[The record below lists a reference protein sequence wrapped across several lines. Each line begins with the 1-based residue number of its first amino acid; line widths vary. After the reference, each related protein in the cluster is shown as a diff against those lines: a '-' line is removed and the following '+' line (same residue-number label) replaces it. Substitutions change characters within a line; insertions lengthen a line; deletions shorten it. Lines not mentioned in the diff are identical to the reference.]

1 MIDRYARPRMRALW
15 SRERQFQTWLRV
27 ELLACEAW
35 YRLGVV
41 PEQAWQEIQARAAF
55 DLERIDAIEAETRH
69 DVIAFLTAVGE
80 QVGPSARYIHYGLTS
95 SDVVDTAL
103 AVQMVEA
110 ADILLADLAEL
121 AAVLRDQARR
131 HRETV
136 MVGRTHG
143 IHAEPVVL
151 GLKFALWLS
160 ETELNIAR
168 LQAARRSVA
177 VGKLSG
183 AVGTYANLEPAVEE
197 YVCRALGL
205 QPAPVSTQILQRD
218 RHAEFLTTLATI
230 ASCLEKYATEVR
242 LLQKTE
248 TREVEEPFR
257 PGQKGSS
264 AMPHKR
270 NPVAS
275 ERIAGLARV
284 VRGHALTAL
293 ENVTLWHER
302 DISHSSAERI
312 IIPDSTTLVDFM
324 LAQLTVI
331 LRDLHV
337 YPANM
342 ARNLDATGGLV
353 YSQRVLLAL
362 VNKGLTRETAYQVVQ
377 DAAMQAWAGK
387 GHLRDLLAADER
399 LQGVLTA
406 EELAACFDPAAFL
419 RHIGTIYA
427 RLGLDGE
434 QN

>member
-1 MIDRYARPRMRALW
+1 MRSLW
-15 SRERQFQTWLRV
+15 SQESKFQTWLEV

-35 YRLGVV
+35 CQLGVI
-41 PEQAWQEIQARAAF
+41 PAQAVQEIKDRAGF
-55 DLERIDAIEAETRH
+55 DLGRIAEIEAETRH

-80 QVGPSARYIHYGLTS
+80 RVGPAARYIHYGLTS

-103 AVQMVEA
+103 SVQMVRA
-110 ADILLADLAEL
+110 VDILLKGLADLK
-121 AAVLRDQARR
+121 AVLREQAIR
-131 HRETV
+131 HRATV

-160 ETELNIAR
+160 ETERNLAR
-168 LQAARRSVA
+168 LRVVGERVA

-183 AVGTYANLEPAVEE
+183 AVGTYANLDPRVEE

-218 RHAEFLTTLATI
+218 RHAELLTTLAVI
-230 ASCLEKYATEVR
+230 AGCLEKYATEVR

-270 NPVAS
+270 NPVSS

-293 ENVTLWHER
+293 ENISLWHER

-324 LAQLTVI
+324 LAQVTDI
-331 LRDLHV
+331 LRDLHI

-342 ARNLDATGGLV
+342 VRNLQATQGLIF
-353 YSQRVLLAL
+353 SQRVLLAL
-362 VNKGLTRETAYQVVQ
+362 VQKGLTREDAYRVVQ
-377 DAAMQAWAGK
+377 DAAMQTWSGA
-387 GHLRDLLAADER
+387 GHLRDVLAKDER
-399 LQGVLTA
+399 LMAVID
-406 EELAACFDPAAFL
+406 ERELAACFDPNGFL
-419 RHIGTIYA
+419 QHVGTIYD
-427 RLGLDGE
+427 RLGLSE
-434 QN
+434 

>member
-1 MIDRYARPRMRALW
+1 M
-15 SRERQFQTWLRV
+15 
-27 ELLACEAW
+27 LACEAW
-35 YRLGVV
+35 CQLGVI
-41 PEQAWQEIQARAAF
+41 PAQAVQEIKDRAGF
-55 DLERIDAIEAETRH
+55 DLGRIAEIEAETRH

-80 QVGPSARYIHYGLTS
+80 RVGPAARYIHYGLTS

-103 AVQMVEA
+103 SVQMVRA
-110 ADILLADLAEL
+110 VDILLKGLADLK
-121 AAVLRDQARR
+121 AVLREQAIR
-131 HRETV
+131 HRATV

-160 ETELNIAR
+160 ETERNLAR
-168 LQAARRSVA
+168 LRVVGERVA

-183 AVGTYANLEPAVEE
+183 AVGTYANLDPRVEE

-218 RHAEFLTTLATI
+218 RHAELLTTLAVI
-230 ASCLEKYATEVR
+230 AGCLEKYATEVR

-270 NPVAS
+270 NPVSS

-293 ENVTLWHER
+293 ENISLWHER

-324 LAQLTVI
+324 LAQVTDI
-331 LRDLHV
+331 LRDLHI

-342 ARNLDATGGLV
+342 VRNLQATQGLIF
-353 YSQRVLLAL
+353 SQRVLLAL
-362 VNKGLTRETAYQVVQ
+362 VQKGLTREDAYRVVQ
-377 DAAMQAWAGK
+377 DAAMQTWSGA
-387 GHLRDLLAADER
+387 GHLRDVLAKDER
-399 LQGVLTA
+399 LMAVID
-406 EELAACFDPAAFL
+406 ERELAACFDPNGFL
-419 RHIGTIYA
+419 QHVGTIYD
-427 RLGLDGE
+427 RLGLSE
-434 QN
+434 

>member
-1 MIDRYARPRMRALW
+1 MITRYARPQMRSLW
-15 SRERQFQTWLRV
+15 SQESKFQTWLEV

-35 YRLGVV
+35 CQLGVI
-41 PEQAWQEIQARAAF
+41 PAQAVQEIKDRAGF
-55 DLERIDAIEAETRH
+55 DLGRIAEIEAETRH

-80 QVGPSARYIHYGLTS
+80 RVGPAARYIHYGLTS

-103 AVQMVEA
+103 SVQMVRA
-110 ADILLADLAEL
+110 VDILLKGLADLK
-121 AAVLRDQARR
+121 AVLREQAIR
-131 HRETV
+131 HRATV

-151 GLKFALWLS
+151 GLKFALWMS
-160 ETELNIAR
+160 ETERNLAR
-168 LQAARRSVA
+168 LRVVRERVA

-183 AVGTYANLEPAVEE
+183 AVGTYANLDPRVEE

-218 RHAEFLTTLATI
+218 RHAELLTTLAVI
-230 ASCLEKYATEVR
+230 AGCLEKYATEVR

-270 NPVAS
+270 NPVSS

-293 ENVTLWHER
+293 ENISLWHER

-324 LAQLTVI
+324 LTQVTDI
-331 LRDLHV
+331 LRDLHI

-342 ARNLDATGGLV
+342 VRNLQATQGLIF
-353 YSQRVLLAL
+353 SQRVLLVL
-362 VNKGLTRETAYQVVQ
+362 VQKGLTREDAYRVVQ
-377 DAAMQAWAGK
+377 DAAMQTWSGA
-387 GHLRDLLAADER
+387 GHLRDVLAKDER
-399 LQGVLTA
+399 LMAVID
-406 EELAACFDPAAFL
+406 ERELAACFDPNGFL
-419 RHIGTIYA
+419 QHVGTIYD
-427 RLGLDGE
+427 RLGLSE
-434 QN
+434 

>member
-1 MIDRYARPRMRALW
+1 
-15 SRERQFQTWLRV
+15 
-27 ELLACEAW
+27 LLACEAW
-35 YRLGVV
+35 CQLGVI
-41 PEQAWQEIQARAAF
+41 PAQAVQEIKDRAGF
-55 DLERIDAIEAETRH
+55 DLGRIAEIEAETRH

-80 QVGPSARYIHYGLTS
+80 RVGPAARYIHYGLTS

-103 AVQMVEA
+103 SVQMVRA
-110 ADILLADLAEL
+110 VDILLKGLADLK
-121 AAVLRDQARR
+121 AVLREQAIR
-131 HRETV
+131 HRATV

-160 ETELNIAR
+160 ETERNLAR
-168 LQAARRSVA
+168 LRVVRERVA

-183 AVGTYANLEPAVEE
+183 AVGTYANLDPRVEE

-218 RHAEFLTTLATI
+218 RHAELLTTLAVI
-230 ASCLEKYATEVR
+230 AGCLEKYATEVR

-270 NPVAS
+270 NPVSS

-293 ENVTLWHER
+293 ENISLWHER

-324 LAQLTVI
+324 LTQVTDI
-331 LRDLHV
+331 LRDLHI

-342 ARNLDATGGLV
+342 VRNLQATQGLIF
-353 YSQRVLLAL
+353 SQRVLLVL
-362 VNKGLTRETAYQVVQ
+362 VQKGLTREDAYRVVQ
-377 DAAMQAWAGK
+377 DAAMQTWSGA
-387 GHLRDLLAADER
+387 GHLRDVLAKDER
-399 LQGVLTA
+399 LMAVID
-406 EELAACFDPAAFL
+406 ERELAACFDPNGFL
-419 RHIGTIYA
+419 QHVGTIYD
-427 RLGLDGE
+427 RLGLSE
-434 QN
+434 

>member
-1 MIDRYARPRMRALW
+1 MITRYARPQMRSLW
-15 SRERQFQTWLRV
+15 SQESKFQTWLEV

-35 YRLGVV
+35 CQLGVI
-41 PEQAWQEIQARAAF
+41 PAQAVQEIKDRAGF
-55 DLERIDAIEAETRH
+55 DLGRIAEIEAETRH

-80 QVGPSARYIHYGLTS
+80 RVGPAARYIHYGLTS

-103 AVQMVEA
+103 SVQMVRA
-110 ADILLADLAEL
+110 VDILLKGLADLK
-121 AAVLRDQARR
+121 AVLREQAIR
-131 HRETV
+131 HRATV

-160 ETELNIAR
+160 ETERNLAR
-168 LQAARRSVA
+168 LRVVRERVA

-183 AVGTYANLEPAVEE
+183 AVGTYANLDPRVEE

-218 RHAEFLTTLATI
+218 RHAELLTTLAVI
-230 ASCLEKYATEVR
+230 AGCLEKYATEVR

-270 NPVAS
+270 NPVSS

-293 ENVTLWHER
+293 ENISLWHER

-324 LAQLTVI
+324 LTQVTDI
-331 LRDLHV
+331 LRDLHI

-342 ARNLDATGGLV
+342 VRNLQATQGLIF
-353 YSQRVLLAL
+353 SQRVLLVL
-362 VNKGLTRETAYQVVQ
+362 VQKGLTREDAYRVVQ
-377 DAAMQAWAGK
+377 DAAMQTWSGA
-387 GHLRDLLAADER
+387 GHLRDVLAKDER
-399 LQGVLTA
+399 LMAVID
-406 EELAACFDPAAFL
+406 ERELAACFDPNGFL
-419 RHIGTIYA
+419 QHVGTIYD
-427 RLGLDGE
+427 RLGLSE
-434 QN
+434 

>member
-1 MIDRYARPRMRALW
+1 M
-15 SRERQFQTWLRV
+15 
-27 ELLACEAW
+27 LACEAW
-35 YRLGVV
+35 CQLGVI
-41 PEQAWQEIQARAAF
+41 PAQAVQEIKDRAGF
-55 DLERIDAIEAETRH
+55 DLGRIAEIEAETRH

-80 QVGPSARYIHYGLTS
+80 RVGPAARYIHYGLTS

-103 AVQMVEA
+103 SVQMVRA
-110 ADILLADLAEL
+110 VDILLKGLADLK
-121 AAVLRDQARR
+121 AVLREQAIR
-131 HRETV
+131 HRATV

-151 GLKFALWLS
+151 GLKFALWMS
-160 ETELNIAR
+160 ETERNLAR
-168 LQAARRSVA
+168 LRVVRERVA

-183 AVGTYANLEPAVEE
+183 AVGTYANLDPRVEE

-218 RHAEFLTTLATI
+218 RHAELLTTLAVI
-230 ASCLEKYATEVR
+230 AGCLEKYATEVR

-270 NPVAS
+270 NPVSS

-293 ENVTLWHER
+293 ENISLWHER

-324 LAQLTVI
+324 LTQVTDI
-331 LRDLHV
+331 LRDLHI

-342 ARNLDATGGLV
+342 VRNLQATQGLIF
-353 YSQRVLLAL
+353 SQRVLLVL
-362 VNKGLTRETAYQVVQ
+362 VQKGLTREDAYRVVQ
-377 DAAMQAWAGK
+377 DAAMQTWSGA
-387 GHLRDLLAADER
+387 GHLRDVLAKDER
-399 LQGVLTA
+399 LMAVID
-406 EELAACFDPAAFL
+406 ERELAACFDPNGFL
-419 RHIGTIYA
+419 QHVGTIYD
-427 RLGLDGE
+427 RLGLSE
-434 QN
+434 

>member
-1 MIDRYARPRMRALW
+1 MRSLW
-15 SRERQFQTWLRV
+15 SQESKFQTWLEV

-35 YRLGVV
+35 CQLGVI
-41 PEQAWQEIQARAAF
+41 PAQAVQEIKDRAGF
-55 DLERIDAIEAETRH
+55 DLGRIAEIEAETRH

-80 QVGPSARYIHYGLTS
+80 RVGPAARYIHYGLTS

-103 AVQMVEA
+103 SVQMVRA
-110 ADILLADLAEL
+110 VDILLKGLADLK
-121 AAVLRDQARR
+121 AVLREQAIR
-131 HRETV
+131 HRATV

-160 ETELNIAR
+160 ETERNLAR
-168 LQAARRSVA
+168 LRVVRERVA

-183 AVGTYANLEPAVEE
+183 AVGTYANLDPRVEE

-218 RHAEFLTTLATI
+218 RHAELLTTLAVI
-230 ASCLEKYATEVR
+230 AGCLEKYATEVR

-270 NPVAS
+270 NPVSS

-293 ENVTLWHER
+293 ENISLWHER

-324 LAQLTVI
+324 LAQVTDI
-331 LRDLHV
+331 LRDLHI

-342 ARNLDATGGLV
+342 VRNLQATQGLIF
-353 YSQRVLLAL
+353 SQRVLLAL
-362 VNKGLTRETAYQVVQ
+362 VQKGLTREDAYRVVQ
-377 DAAMQAWAGK
+377 DAAMQTWSGA
-387 GHLRDLLAADER
+387 GHLRDVLAKDER
-399 LQGVLTA
+399 LMAVID
-406 EELAACFDPAAFL
+406 ERELAACFDPNGFL
-419 RHIGTIYA
+419 QHVGTIYD
-427 RLGLDGE
+427 RLGLSE
-434 QN
+434 

>member
-1 MIDRYARPRMRALW
+1 M
-15 SRERQFQTWLRV
+15 
-27 ELLACEAW
+27 LACEAW
-35 YRLGVV
+35 CQLGVI
-41 PEQAWQEIQARAAF
+41 PAQAVQEIKDRAGF
-55 DLERIDAIEAETRH
+55 DLGRIAEIEAETRH

-80 QVGPSARYIHYGLTS
+80 RVGPAARYIHYGLTS

-103 AVQMVEA
+103 SVQMVRA
-110 ADILLADLAEL
+110 VDILLKGLADLK
-121 AAVLRDQARR
+121 AVLREQAIR
-131 HRETV
+131 HRATV

-160 ETELNIAR
+160 ETERNLAR
-168 LQAARRSVA
+168 LRVVRERVA

-183 AVGTYANLEPAVEE
+183 AVGTYANLDPRVEE

-218 RHAEFLTTLATI
+218 RHAELLTTLAVI
-230 ASCLEKYATEVR
+230 AGCLEKYATEVR

-270 NPVAS
+270 NPVSS

-293 ENVTLWHER
+293 ENISLWHER

-324 LAQLTVI
+324 LTQVTDI
-331 LRDLHV
+331 LRDLHI

-342 ARNLDATGGLV
+342 VRNLQATQGLIF
-353 YSQRVLLAL
+353 SQRVLLVL
-362 VNKGLTRETAYQVVQ
+362 VQKGLTREDAYRVVQ
-377 DAAMQAWAGK
+377 DAAMQTWSGA
-387 GHLRDLLAADER
+387 GHLRDVLAKDER
-399 LQGVLTA
+399 LMAVID
-406 EELAACFDPAAFL
+406 ERELAACFDPNGFL
-419 RHIGTIYA
+419 QHVGTIYD
-427 RLGLDGE
+427 RLGLSE
-434 QN
+434 

>member
-1 MIDRYARPRMRALW
+1 MRSLW
-15 SRERQFQTWLRV
+15 SQESKFQTWLEV

-35 YRLGVV
+35 CQLGVI
-41 PEQAWQEIQARAAF
+41 PAQAVQEIKDRAGF
-55 DLERIDAIEAETRH
+55 DLGRIAEIEAETRH

-80 QVGPSARYIHYGLTS
+80 RVGPAARYIHYGLTS

-103 AVQMVEA
+103 SVQMVRA
-110 ADILLADLAEL
+110 VDILLKGLADLK
-121 AAVLRDQARR
+121 AVLREQAIR
-131 HRETV
+131 HRATV

-160 ETELNIAR
+160 ETERNLAR
-168 LQAARRSVA
+168 LRVVRERVA

-183 AVGTYANLEPAVEE
+183 AVGTYANLDPRVEE

-218 RHAEFLTTLATI
+218 RHAELLTTLAVI
-230 ASCLEKYATEVR
+230 AGCLEKYATEVR

-270 NPVAS
+270 NPVSS

-293 ENVTLWHER
+293 ENISLWHER

-324 LAQLTVI
+324 LTQVTDI
-331 LRDLHV
+331 LRDLHI

-342 ARNLDATGGLV
+342 VRNLQATQGLIF
-353 YSQRVLLAL
+353 SQRVLLVL
-362 VNKGLTRETAYQVVQ
+362 VQKGLTREDAYRVVQ
-377 DAAMQAWAGK
+377 DAAMQTWSGA
-387 GHLRDLLAADER
+387 GHLRDVLAKDER
-399 LQGVLTA
+399 LMAVID
-406 EELAACFDPAAFL
+406 ERELAACFDPNGFL
-419 RHIGTIYA
+419 QHVGTIYD
-427 RLGLDGE
+427 RLGLSE
-434 QN
+434 

>member
-1 MIDRYARPRMRALW
+1 MRSLW
-15 SRERQFQTWLRV
+15 SQESKFQTWLEV

-35 YRLGVV
+35 CQLGVI
-41 PEQAWQEIQARAAF
+41 PAQAVQEIKDRAGF
-55 DLERIDAIEAETRH
+55 DLGRIAEIEAETRH

-80 QVGPSARYIHYGLTS
+80 RVGPAARYIHYGLTS

-103 AVQMVEA
+103 SVQMVRA
-110 ADILLADLAEL
+110 VDILLKGLADLK
-121 AAVLRDQARR
+121 AVLREQAIR
-131 HRETV
+131 HRATV

-151 GLKFALWLS
+151 GLKFALWMS
-160 ETELNIAR
+160 ETERNLAR
-168 LQAARRSVA
+168 LRVVRERVA

-183 AVGTYANLEPAVEE
+183 AVGTYANLDPRVEE

-218 RHAEFLTTLATI
+218 RHAELLTTLAVI
-230 ASCLEKYATEVR
+230 AGCLEKYATEVR

-270 NPVAS
+270 NPVSS

-293 ENVTLWHER
+293 ENISLWHER

-324 LAQLTVI
+324 LTQVTDI
-331 LRDLHV
+331 LRDLHI

-342 ARNLDATGGLV
+342 VRNLQATQGLIF
-353 YSQRVLLAL
+353 SQRVLLVL
-362 VNKGLTRETAYQVVQ
+362 VQKGLTREDAYRVVQ
-377 DAAMQAWAGK
+377 DAAMQTWSGA
-387 GHLRDLLAADER
+387 GHLRDVLAKDER
-399 LQGVLTA
+399 LMAVID
-406 EELAACFDPAAFL
+406 ERELAACFDPNGFL
-419 RHIGTIYA
+419 QHVGTIYD
-427 RLGLDGE
+427 RLGLSE
-434 QN
+434 

>member
-1 MIDRYARPRMRALW
+1 M
-15 SRERQFQTWLRV
+15 
-27 ELLACEAW
+27 LACEAW
-35 YRLGVV
+35 CQLGVI
-41 PEQAWQEIQARAAF
+41 PAQAVQEIKDRAGF
-55 DLERIDAIEAETRH
+55 DLGRIAEIEAETRH

-80 QVGPSARYIHYGLTS
+80 RVGPAARYIHYGLTS

-103 AVQMVEA
+103 SVQMVRA
-110 ADILLADLAEL
+110 VDILLKGLADLK
-121 AAVLRDQARR
+121 AVLREQAIR
-131 HRETV
+131 HRATV

-151 GLKFALWLS
+151 GLKFALWMS
-160 ETELNIAR
+160 ETERNLAR
-168 LQAARRSVA
+168 LRVVRERVA

-183 AVGTYANLEPAVEE
+183 AVGTYANLDPRVEE

-218 RHAEFLTTLATI
+218 RHAELLTTLAVI
-230 ASCLEKYATEVR
+230 AGCLEKYATEVR

-270 NPVAS
+270 NPVSS

-293 ENVTLWHER
+293 ENISLWHER

-324 LAQLTVI
+324 LTQVTDI
-331 LRDLHV
+331 LRDLHI

-342 ARNLDATGGLV
+342 VRNLQATQGLIF
-353 YSQRVLLAL
+353 SQRVLLAL
-362 VNKGLTRETAYQVVQ
+362 VQKGLTREDAYRVVQ
-377 DAAMQAWAGK
+377 DAAMQTWSGA
-387 GHLRDLLAADER
+387 GHLRDVLAKDER
-399 LQGVLTA
+399 LMAVID
-406 EELAACFDPAAFL
+406 ERELAACFDPNGFL
-419 RHIGTIYA
+419 QHVGTIYD
-427 RLGLDGE
+427 RLGLSE
-434 QN
+434 

>member
-1 MIDRYARPRMRALW
+1 MRSLW
-15 SRERQFQTWLRV
+15 SQESKFQTWLEV

-35 YRLGVV
+35 CQLGVI
-41 PEQAWQEIQARAAF
+41 PAQAVQEIKDRAGF
-55 DLERIDAIEAETRH
+55 DLGRIAEIEAETRH

-80 QVGPSARYIHYGLTS
+80 RVGPAARYIHYGLTS

-103 AVQMVEA
+103 SVQMVRA
-110 ADILLADLAEL
+110 VDILLKGLADLK
-121 AAVLRDQARR
+121 AVLREQAIR
-131 HRETV
+131 HRATV

-151 GLKFALWLS
+151 GLKFALWMS
-160 ETELNIAR
+160 ETERNLAR
-168 LQAARRSVA
+168 LRVVRERVA

-183 AVGTYANLEPAVEE
+183 AVGTYANLDPRVEE

-218 RHAEFLTTLATI
+218 RHAELLTTLAVI
-230 ASCLEKYATEVR
+230 AGCLEKYATEVR

-270 NPVAS
+270 NPVSS

-293 ENVTLWHER
+293 ENISLWHER

-324 LAQLTVI
+324 LAQVTDI
-331 LRDLHV
+331 LRDLHI

-342 ARNLDATGGLV
+342 VRNLQATQGLIF
-353 YSQRVLLAL
+353 SQRVLLAL
-362 VNKGLTRETAYQVVQ
+362 VQKGLTREDAYRVVQ
-377 DAAMQAWAGK
+377 DAAMQTWSGA
-387 GHLRDLLAADER
+387 GHLRDVLAKDER
-399 LQGVLTA
+399 LMAVID
-406 EELAACFDPAAFL
+406 ERELAACFDPNGFL
-419 RHIGTIYA
+419 QHVGTIYD
-427 RLGLDGE
+427 RLGLSE
-434 QN
+434 